1 MNSVISCD
9 SSQGRGQTWT
19 IESPSFCGTTRRI
32 SPAVG
37 AAEGLEG
44 DLRAG
49 GQAFFELP
57 FPLALALLLAAGFF
71 FAFTTLPSAAP
82 LFAGLAVMKS
92 SVI

>member
-19 IESPSFCGTTRRI
+19 IESPSSCGTAWRI
-32 SPAVG
+32 SPAAG

-57 FPLALALLLAAGFF
+57 FPLALPLAAGFF
-71 FAFTTLPSAAP
+71 LALTTLPLAAP
-82 LFAGLAVMKS
+82 LFAGFAVMKS